1 MQRKGAPPSTCKIAR
16 AQCMLDDIGTPK
28 LRMMGLHK
36 SIDLT
41 NINLGRHIFKNVS
54 KEALYVRSCVRTSES

>member
-1 MQRKGAPPSTCKIAR
+1 
-16 AQCMLDDIGTPK
+16 MLDDIGTPK